1 MNTQPL
7 INELLKLRDSRPEYS
22 GVVYDQDNFGSL
34 DGSMIKTCIAGVGM
48 FSQIGHKPFMDSI
61 LTAKAAKTDQHSQ
74 ACMTATRQLLEIE
87 PQWSCPA
94 IFGGV
99 VSCWPHELIERYRQ
113 AEHGICA
120 HYMRINIAIEALSK
134 MDEHG
139 EFPSRAREVFPQA
152 FRVAGGPERNIMPSL
167 SDYTVQFYWTP
178 TSSVQLR
185 PGDRLRIADLGSGAV
200 LPGTDLPDPQILAE
214 TYEAELRRA
223 EAFQAEIRQFAQ
235 TNSLARN
242 ELVGSYA

>member
-74 ACMTATRQLLEIE
+74 ACMTATKQLLEIE

-120 HYMRINIAIEALSK
+120 HYNRVNIAIEALSK
-134 MDEHG
+134 MDERG
-139 EFPSRAREVFPQA
+139 EFPSRAREVFPPT
-152 FRVAGGPERNIMPSL
+152 FRIAGGPERNIMPSL
-167 SDYTVQFYWTP
+167 SDYTAHFYWTP
-178 TSSVQLR
+178 IPVQLR
-185 PGDRLRIADLGSGAV
+185 PGDRLRIADLLPPFSASRQEFSGAV
-200 LPGTDLPDPQILAE
+200 PPGTDLPDPQILAE

-223 EAFQAEIRQFAQ
+223 GAFQAELRQCAQ
-235 TNSLARN
+235 
-242 ELVGSYA
+242 VGSYA